1 MNYPTLLVDA
11 IALMMALRI
20 PAALICLYKAAL
32 SMGSGWNASGIFAGQ
47 FGRWMGWAIVF
58 LTLPELLLWFSGL
71 DLSATQQAVSDGWLS
86 SFSTQANNF
95 VSNLVIKHL
104 AIAIGA
110 WFLMR
115 AVFNIAHGESPIA
128 SLLGCFALLSLNSL
142 YVLMQQYHTAG
153 NAYTTSDMVMSL
165 WQFAA
170 SKLAP
175 VAAGVCVMGIVWSV
189 AHKRPWL
196 HLAGSGFAF
205 LCLFGLWA
213 LTKSYLGLS

>member
-1 MNYPTLLVDA
+1 MSYPQLLVDA
-11 IALMMALRI
+11 VALLMALRI
-20 PAALICLYKAAL
+20 PAALLCLYKAAL

-58 LTLPELLLWFSGL
+58 LTLPHLLLRFNGL
-71 DLSATQQAVSDGWLS
+71 DLSATQASVSDAWLS
-86 SFSTQANNF
+86 TFSAELSNF
-95 VSNLVIKHL
+95 VSNLVVKNL
-104 AIAIGA
+104 AIAVGA
-110 WFLMR
+110 WFLLR

-142 YVLMQQYHTAG
+142 YALMQSYHEAG
-153 NAYTTSDMVMSL
+153 NQYATSDLVLSL

-175 VAAGVCVMGIVWSV
+175 VAAGVCVMGIAWSV
-189 AHKRPWL
+189 SQNRPWF
-196 HLAGSGFAF
+196 HLASSGFAF

-213 LTKSYLGLS
+213 LTKNYLGLS

>member
-1 MNYPTLLVDA
+1 MNYPPLLVD
-11 IALMMALRI
+11 IVALLMALRI
-20 PAALICLYKAAL
+20 PAALLCLYKAAL

-71 DLSATQQAVSDGWLS
+71 DLSATQASVSDAWLS
-86 SFSTQANNF
+86 TFSTELSNF
-95 VSNLVIKHL
+95 VSNLVIKNL
-104 AIAIGA
+104 AIAVGA

-128 SLLGCFALLSLNSL
+128 SLLGCFALLSLRSL
-142 YVLMQQYHTAG
+142 YALMQSYHQAG
-153 NAYTTSDMVMSL
+153 DPYAISDLVLSL
-165 WQFAA
+165 WRFVA

-175 VAAGVCVMGIVWSV
+175 VAAGVCVMGIVWAV
-189 AHKRPWL
+189 AQKRPWF

-213 LTKSYLGLS
+213 LTKNYLGLS